1 MAEASGAGLTA
12 SAAPSDPDRVVSG
25 VIREALDEQAP
36 DDVVVTQGVE
46 VRFGRRLT
54 RTPDVLVVRTEEP
67 GRHWFAPG
75 EVLLAVEVESSES
88 PVVDRTTPEVYARH
102 GIPHV
107 WRVTPEPPLIRVT
120 TLREGAHQQV
130 AAATHVIAHEP
141 FRLEIDLVAQLRRAA
156 R

>member
-1 MAEASGAGLTA
+1 MAEASRDGLA
-12 SAAPSDPDRVVSG
+12 ESPSPSDPDQLVMG
-25 VIREALDEQAP
+25 VIRAALDEQAP
-36 DDVVVTQGVE
+36 DGVVVTRGVE

-54 RTPDVLVVRTEEP
+54 RTPDVLVVRTAEP
-67 GRHWFAPG
+67 GRHWFAPE

-88 PVVDRTTPEVYARH
+88 PVVDRTTPAVYARY

-130 AAATHVIAHEP
+130 AAGTHLIALDP
-141 FRLEIDLVAQLRRAA
+141 FRLEIDLVARLRRAA